1 MPDTSFFAVFDGHGG
16 DLVAMMS
23 KDKLLPAIH
32 RTDAFQAG
40 SQVSTVVEVAT
51 DSVTTHFRIRLRSSL
66 PKPLKTVC
74 LSLIASY
81 ASIPSLAAK
90 VPPCTA
96 YL

>member
-40 SQVSTVVEVAT
+40 SQVSTVAEVAT
-51 DSVTTHFRIRLRSSL
+51 DSDYSFPDQTPQQLAEALKDGLFELDRELRQH
-66 PKPLKTVC
+66 PQFGC
-74 LSLIASY
+74 
-81 ASIPSLAAK
+81 
-90 VPPCTA
+90 
-96 YL
+96 